1 MAKSK
6 LRLYF
11 NILVVIIFI
20 AYLSLVIF
28 TDIPDLKWSIG
39 FLITMSI
46 IYIIRDIKA
55 PKQKRSDK
63 NGNN

>member
-1 MAKSK
+1 MAKTK

-28 TDIPDLKWSIG
+28 TNIPDAKWSIG
-39 FLITMSI
+39 FLLITMSI
-46 IYIIRDIKA
+46 YIVRDIKA
-55 PKQKRSDK
+55 PKQKRSDE

>member
-1 MAKSK
+1 MAKPK

-28 TDIPDLKWSIG
+28 TNIPDVKWYIG
-39 FLITMSI
+39 FFLIIMC
-46 IYIIRDIKA
+46 IYIVRDIKA
-55 PKQKRSDK
+55 PKQKRSDS
-63 NGNN
+63 NGND